1 MIRRPPRSTL
11 FPYTTLF
18 RSLDDVADDLEG
30 VHDVLEHVEAGDHVV
45 RAAERQ
51 VGAEAG
57 LLQLDVRE
65 LAEAPAG
72 ELEHRRRQVHE
83 RVAPRGEP
91 RPEPRRDRRNAAAV
105 VAEGALPPPP

>member
-30 VHDVLEHVEAGDHVV
+30 IHDVLEHVEAGDHVV
-45 RAAERQ
+45 RAAKRQ

-72 ELEHRRRQVHE
+72 ELQHRRPQGHQGG
-83 RVAPRGEP
+83 APRGGP
-91 RPEPRRDRRNAAAV
+91 RPEPRRDPRGAPAALAAV
-105 VAEGALPPPP
+105 